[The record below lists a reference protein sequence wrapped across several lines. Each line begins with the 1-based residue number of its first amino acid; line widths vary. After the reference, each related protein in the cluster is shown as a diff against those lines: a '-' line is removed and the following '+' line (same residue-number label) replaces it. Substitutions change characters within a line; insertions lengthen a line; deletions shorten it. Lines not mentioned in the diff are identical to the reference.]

1 MKITTKGRYGARV
14 MLELAMRDNQKP
26 TPLRK
31 LARDQEISA
40 KYLEQILIPLMSAG
54 LVKSVRGARGGYM
67 LGKPANEIHLYD
79 IVRSLEG
86 PLAPVECVM
95 DAEYCDRVG
104 AAWSTWSGARW
115 KACWW
120 TSSAASPWINWPS
133 ANGPT
138 TRSARPLLV
147 DHLKRRPDQP
157 PASRR
162 RKSSWWLCTMAA
174 RL

>member
-104 AAWSTWSGARW
+104 GCVVHLVWGEME
-115 KACWW
+115 
-120 TSSAASPWINWPS
+120 
-133 ANGPT
+133 G
-138 TRSARPLLV
+138 LLV
-147 DHLKRRPDQP
+147 DFLSSITLDQLADRQRANNEICP
-157 PASRR
+157 PPSL
-162 RKSSWWLCTMAA
+162 SII
-174 RL
+174 